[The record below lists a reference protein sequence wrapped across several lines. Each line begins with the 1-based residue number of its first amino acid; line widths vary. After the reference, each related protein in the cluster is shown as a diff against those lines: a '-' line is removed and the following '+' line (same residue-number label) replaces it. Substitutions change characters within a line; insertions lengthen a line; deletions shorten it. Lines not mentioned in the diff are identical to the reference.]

1 MNLFLHQGYERVN
14 PLRACLPG
22 GNLDH
27 RNHRERRRLAV
38 FLTRVRHPQDCCEFN
53 KLGSGVYDMSK
64 RSVFVAFLHRFAGR
78 KDGGT
83 AVELAMVAI
92 PFFSLVFAI
101 FEVALI
107 YLGTSSLDNG
117 LTAAARQIRTG
128 QAQSSNMTGAQ
139 FRQLVCDRITPLLAC
154 DSRLVIDVR
163 RFGSFG
169 SIVVPPPLDG
179 TGNFAGGNVF
189 QSGAAG
195 DIIVARAYYAWPL
208 VSPTSYI
215 FSNMTGNQFMLSA
228 STAFRNEPF

>member
-1 MNLFLHQGYERVN
+1 MEITQETSG
-14 PLRACLPG
+14 
-22 GNLDH
+22 DH
-27 RNHRERRRLAV
+27 
-38 FLTRVRHPQDCCEFN
+38 
-53 KLGSGVYDMSK
+53 DMSC
-64 RSVFVAFLHRFAGR
+64 RSVSVAFLQRFTTR
-78 KDGGT
+78 NDGGT
-83 AVELAMVAI
+83 AVELAMVAM
-92 PFFSLVFAI
+92 PFFSLMFAI
-101 FEVALI
+101 FEIALV

-128 QAQSSNMTGAQ
+128 QAQTSNMTAAQ

-169 SIVVPPPLDG
+169 GITVPPPLDAG
-179 TGNFAGGNVF
+179 GNFAGGNVF

-215 FSNMTGNQFMLSA
+215 FSNMTGNAFMLSA
-228 STAFRNEPF
+228 ATAFRNEPF

>member
-1 MNLFLHQGYERVN
+1 
-14 PLRACLPG
+14 
-22 GNLDH
+22 
-27 RNHRERRRLAV
+27 
-38 FLTRVRHPQDCCEFN
+38 
-53 KLGSGVYDMSK
+53 MSK
-64 RSVFVAFLHRFAGR
+64 RSAFLIFLQRFR
-78 KDGGT
+78 TRSDGAT
-83 AVELAMVAI
+83 AVELAMVAT
-92 PFFSLVFAI
+92 PFFALVFAI

-117 LTAAARQIRTG
+117 LIAAARQIRTG
-128 QAQSSNMTGAQ
+128 QAQTANMTAAQ

-154 DSRLVIDVR
+154 DSRLVVDVR

-169 SIVVPPPLDG
+169 GIVVPPPLDG

-189 QSGAAG
+189 QTGAAG

>member
-1 MNLFLHQGYERVN
+1 MYQHHRPGVSDMNRAPNISPFLQRF
-14 PLRACLPG
+14 RK
-22 GNLDH
+22 
-27 RNHRERRRLAV
+27 RN
-38 FLTRVRHPQDCCEFN
+38 
-53 KLGSGVYDMSK
+53 
-64 RSVFVAFLHRFAGR
+64 
-78 KDGGT
+78 DGAAT
-83 AVELAMVAI
+83 VELAMVVM
-92 PFFSLVFAI
+92 PFFALIFAI

-128 QAQSSNMTGAQ
+128 QAQSGNMTDAQ

-169 SIVVPPPLDG
+169 GIVAPPPLDG
-179 TGNFAGGNVF
+179 SGNFAGGNVF
-189 QSGAAG
+189 QTGAAG
-195 DIIVARAYYAWPL
+195 DIIIARAYYAWPL
-208 VSPTSYI
+208 VSPTSYV

>member
-1 MNLFLHQGYERVN
+1 MFN
-14 PLRACLPG
+14 
-22 GNLDH
+22 
-27 RNHRERRRLAV
+27 NH
-38 FLTRVRHPQDCCEFN
+38 
-53 KLGSGVYDMSK
+53 GSGVYDMSK
-64 RSVFVAFLHRFAGR
+64 RSVFVAFLHRFARR
-78 KDGGT
+78 KDGAT

-128 QAQSSNMTGAQ
+128 QAQSSNMTNAQ

-169 SIVVPPPLDG
+169 GIVVPPPLDG

-208 VSPTSYI
+208 VSPTSYV